1 MNNQK
6 KLIDYKQGGTAT
18 FFDKLFVFVF
28 DLLINASREIIKERL
43 SHILQGSCIYHFQR
57 R

>member
-28 DLLINASREIIKERL
+28 HLLINA